1 MKLKFEHWIEQNNF
15 NRNVINLFN
24 SSVSCYKAQVYSAS
38 LLMAYLGFLSL
49 LKERVMKAEKPN
61 LFPDYKWEK
70 LLLNLKNEDN
80 WEQAIF
86 DAVLKREKPEGT
98 VYPKRTEDP
107 VFVINENIRIQ
118 IRYWKD
124 RRNDCV
130 HNKDN
135 IITIYHVE
143 NFWSFLE
150 SNLPKITIEGGRIT
164 LLNKFKTF
172 FDSNYTAAN
181 EDITP
186 LLTEIR
192 NAVHTNELD
201 DFWANLFPIANNI
214 IDYNGEILLAQKILK
229 LDDDI
234 LSESLISYIRSNE
247 SFLRSYIQLEPSFFL
262 RLNYTKQEVRNF
274 WKTELINMANPMP
287 AYAMLLRNN
296 LIPMED
302 IKEANKNYVLTYK
315 YPDSA
320 EDHQTLQENGF
331 GEALYNYLFVK
342 HNQSDFKYW
351 QFMNDHYRLYIK
363 FIEKYELKEEVV
375 KVLCEELG
383 KEGFTSFFLRDSLNI
398 FLLNNNYK
406 KLDFVAKAKKIGAI
420 LPQEMS
426 VFQEIE

>member
-1 MKLKFEHWIEQNNF
+1 M
-15 NRNVINLFN
+15 
-24 SSVSCYKAQVYSAS
+24 
-38 LLMAYLGFLSL
+38 
-49 LKERVMKAEKPN
+49 
-61 LFPDYKWEK
+61 
-70 LLLNLKNEDN
+70 LNLKNEDN

-262 RLNYTKQEVRNF
+262 DLIIQSRKYVTFGKQ
-274 WKTELINMANPMP
+274 
-287 AYAMLLRNN
+287 
-296 LIPMED
+296 
-302 IKEANKNYVLTYK
+302 
-315 YPDSA
+315 S
-320 EDHQTLQENGF
+320 
-331 GEALYNYLFVK
+331 
-342 HNQSDFKYW
+342 
-351 QFMNDHYRLYIK
+351 
-363 FIEKYELKEEVV
+363 
-375 KVLCEELG
+375 
-383 KEGFTSFFLRDSLNI
+383 
-398 FLLNNNYK
+398 
-406 KLDFVAKAKKIGAI
+406 
-420 LPQEMS
+420 
-426 VFQEIE
+426 